1 MPPQPKIT
9 VPEWHKNST
18 SGIRIQKL
26 TDENSFQDPRLI
38 SIVPNDVLPTVSR
51 RDPRR
56 KLARVWTS
64 GNRIFDCKGPNVLQ
78 KILFAMTIGESAE
91 EHVELQIGKKLKR
104 NEKRMILRAKS
115 QIKNLLK
122 TEWNEQCIP

>member
-1 MPPQPKIT
+1 
-9 VPEWHKNST
+9 
-18 SGIRIQKL
+18 
-26 TDENSFQDPRLI
+26 
-38 SIVPNDVLPTVSR
+38 
-51 RDPRR
+51 
-56 KLARVWTS
+56 
-64 GNRIFDCKGPNVLQ
+64 
-78 KILFAMTIGESAE
+78 MTIGESAE